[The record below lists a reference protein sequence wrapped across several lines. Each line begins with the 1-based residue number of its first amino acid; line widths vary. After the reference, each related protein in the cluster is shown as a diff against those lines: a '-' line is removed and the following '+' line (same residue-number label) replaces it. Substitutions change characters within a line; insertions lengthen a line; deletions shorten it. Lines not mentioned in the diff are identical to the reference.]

1 MRNLKWGLPVVAV
14 ACLAVGIAQSSTP
27 ALLAGF
33 QNKMNEAQSLK
44 VEFTLTPIG
53 GTPAVYTA
61 EFAKPNKLRVDG
73 PTELI
78 VADGTTISRFN
89 KTDKTWFADP
99 QTPELL
105 AEVMAAE
112 GLSIWAPFFD
122 KNALNQAVARSGQT
136 RNRRGMTLR
145 EVEAQFGG
153 GLRTVNYWFSEDNLA
168 RQAEIRF
175 RDRPNERLVFD
186 VRSIAVGQ
194 PTTANAF
201 AFRAPEG
208 ARELSLEERTAAK
221 WYDSIEEA
229 LTVARRTNRMVLV
242 HFTATW
248 CGPCR
253 MIERDVYAKDEF
265 KAAAGRSFVLAKI
278 DIDENPDI
286 ARQYQV
292 SAVPNIKF
300 LSANGDVVH
309 EHLGY
314 VPLDRFLAIMD
325 EARAR
330 AVR

>member
-1 MRNLKWGLPVVAV
+1 MRNLKWGLPVAAV
-14 ACLAVGIAQSSTP
+14 ACLAVGIAQTGTP

-33 QNKMNEAQSLK
+33 QKKMNEAQTLR

-53 GTPAVYTA
+53 GTPASFTA

-78 VADGTTISRFN
+78 VADGQTLSRFN

-105 AEVMAAE
+105 AEVMATE
-112 GLSIWAPFFD
+112 GLNVWAPFFD
-122 KNALNQAVARSGQT
+122 KNALSRAVARSGQT
-136 RNRRGMTLR
+136 RNRRGMALR
-145 EVEAQFGG
+145 EVEAQFSG

-175 RDRPNERLVFD
+175 RDRPDERLVFD
-186 VRSIAVGQ
+186 VRTIAVGE
-194 PTTANAF
+194 PSSADAF

-229 LTVARRTNRMVLV
+229 LDVARRTNRLVLV

-253 MIERDVYAKDEF
+253 MIERDVYAKEEF
-265 KAAAGRSFVLAKI
+265 KRAAGRSFVLAKI
-278 DIDENPDI
+278 DIDENADV
-286 ARQYQV
+286 ARMYRV

-300 LSANGDVVH
+300 LSPNGDVVH
-309 EHLGY
+309 EHRGY
-314 VPLDRFLAIMD
+314 VPLEKFLSIME
-325 EARAR
+325 EARVR
-330 AVR
+330 AGR